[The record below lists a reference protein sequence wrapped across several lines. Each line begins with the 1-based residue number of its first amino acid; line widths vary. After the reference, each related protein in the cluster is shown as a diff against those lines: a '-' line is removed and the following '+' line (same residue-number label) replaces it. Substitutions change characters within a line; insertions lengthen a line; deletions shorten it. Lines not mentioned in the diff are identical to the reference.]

1 MPNPPIT
8 KQQAAKLQK
17 MIEEMRQAMREAR
30 DRLADVKLLL
40 DRNGFVIDASRRLL
54 RHHRRG
60 K

>member
-17 MIEEMRQAMREAR
+17 MIEEMRQAMREAS